1 MEEFILSLQA
11 LDPLT
16 ICFVV
21 FGMALVENL
30 FPPSPSDIVV
40 VFAGSLVG
48 LGTVGFVAV
57 LGSATAG
64 GTAGF
69 AAMYLIGR
77 WFGRRILDRG
87 KLRFLPKEGIEKVER
102 WFVRYGYWLIVAN
115 RFLAGTRAVVS
126 FFAGMSGLDLRRT
139 TLLSLVSSLAWNA
152 ILVSAGYALGRNWS
166 RIGFYLTTYSQIVTG
181 LIAIVALI
189 LLVRYA
195 RQRNN
200 GRKGS

>member
-1 MEEFILSLQA
+1 VEDFILSLQT

-16 ICFVV
+16 ICLVV
-21 FGMALVENL
+21 FAVALVENL

-48 LGTVGFVAV
+48 LGIVGFAAV
-57 LGSATAG
+57 LVSATAG
-64 GTAGF
+64 GTVGF
-69 AAMYLIGR
+69 AAMYMIGR
-77 WFGRRILDRG
+77 WFGRSILDRG
-87 KLRFLPKEGIEKVER
+87 KMRFLPKEGIEKVER

-126 FFAGMSGLDLRRT
+126 FFAGMSGLDLGRT

-152 ILVSAGYALGRNWS
+152 VLVSAGYALGRNWS

-181 LIAIVALI
+181 LIVLVALI
-189 LLVRYA
+189 ILIRYA
-195 RQRNN
+195 RQRSN
-200 GRKGS
+200 GRKEG